1 MSEKVLGLKEC
12 IALDKVIVNSKLSE
26 KQKDKLMNYT
36 CAISV
41 ILSGKDKEIAW
52 KLIDRANKLQK
63 RLNKLV
69 SVRLASESVD
79 LKKLKKFCERN
90 RMNLLIHRD
99 EKRQEGILL
108 KDLLSWA
115 EKEAKKNE

>member
-52 KLIDRANKLQK
+52 KLIDRADKLQK
-63 RLNKLV
+63 KLNELV

-79 LKKLKKFCERN
+79 LKWLKEEIESFYCSNPE
-90 RMNLLIHRD
+90 M
-99 EKRQEGILL
+99 EGANMAL
-108 KDLLSWA
+108 KHLFLMA
-115 EKEAKKNE
+115 EKEAKKN